1 MSSTD
6 IDLTDYESYLDPDFK
21 STEFANELVM
31 ATNNPDDSN
40 LDLSTP
46 MKRLQFD
53 LKDIDK
59 KLKKLSNDNYIELIK
74 NFNKLDELNVAVKII
89 DPSISLLNNSYD
101 RLNNEIAKPY
111 DEALTL
117 HSALKRLHTTS
128 TLLRSSTYFLYLI
141 QQIEESF
148 SLLQGRIQK
157 LQTKSHLQQMQQN
170 QFQQQQQHHSQQNQ
184 QYQIQDDPESFK
196 LLLRCCRNQYSLKQH
211 LSESPFLKSL
221 KLVRDYELFL
231 KDRNLKTLEICTSN
245 IKSFNLNTS
254 EAAMSNIILSLIYLS
269 PETLYNLIQQILS
282 TQTVSSISFL
292 VHTLN
297 SPKSFNSIMSDVME
311 RAKYVS
317 KLQTVMGKITWPLSE
332 TEGSHQSSSKNDDNI
347 NSNNNN
353 SITERMSVL
362 KKVTKILEL
371 QDILSTFWKDVA
383 VGFEPK
389 LRETLNKGGPVA
401 KALRTFSEQI
411 KNSVK
416 ANVVASCYIKPL
428 KDDSIEV
435 RMMLNSV
442 RSLDMR
448 R

>member
-1 MSSTD
+1 MSSAD

-31 ATNNPDDSN
+31 ATNNSDDSN

-148 SLLQGRIQK
+148 SLLQARINK
-157 LQTKSHLQQMQQN
+157 LQIKSHLQQTQQNYYQQQQN
-170 QFQQQQQHHSQQNQ
+170 QHNQ

-196 LLLRCCRNQYSLKQH
+196 LLLRCCKNQYSLRQH

-231 KDRNLKTLEICTSN
+231 KDRNLKALEICTSN

-317 KLQTVMGKITWPLSE
+317 KLQTVMGKVTWPLSE
-332 TEGSHQSSSKNDDNI
+332 TEATHQPNGKDEDILN
-347 NSNNNN
+347 NNNN
-353 SITERMSVL
+353 SITGRMSIL

-389 LRETLNKGGPVA
+389 LRETMNKGGPVA

-411 KNSVK
+411 KNSIK
-416 ANVVASCYIKPL
+416 ANVVASGYIKPL

>member
-1 MSSTD
+1 MSSAD

-31 ATNNPDDSN
+31 ATNNSDDSN

-148 SLLQGRIQK
+148 SLLQARINK
-157 LQTKSHLQQMQQN
+157 LQIKSHLQQTQQNYYQQQQN
-170 QFQQQQQHHSQQNQ
+170 QHNQ

-196 LLLRCCRNQYSLKQH
+196 LLLRCCKNQYSLRQH

-231 KDRNLKTLEICTSN
+231 KDRNLKSLEICTSN

-317 KLQTVMGKITWPLSE
+317 KLQTVMGKVTWPLSE
-332 TEGSHQSSSKNDDNI
+332 TEATHQPNGKDEDILN
-347 NSNNNN
+347 NNNN
-353 SITERMSVL
+353 STTGRMSIL

-389 LRETLNKGGPVA
+389 LRETMNKGGPVA

-411 KNSVK
+411 KNSIK
-416 ANVVASCYIKPL
+416 ANVVASGYIKPL

>member
-1 MSSTD
+1 MSSAD

-31 ATNNPDDSN
+31 ATNNSDDSN

-148 SLLQGRIQK
+148 SLLQARINK
-157 LQTKSHLQQMQQN
+157 LQIKSHLQQTQQNYYQQQQN
-170 QFQQQQQHHSQQNQ
+170 QHNQ

-196 LLLRCCRNQYSLKQH
+196 LLLRCCKNQYSLRQH

-231 KDRNLKTLEICTSN
+231 KDRNLKSLEICTSN

-317 KLQTVMGKITWPLSE
+317 KLQTVMGKVTWPLSE
-332 TEGSHQSSSKNDDNI
+332 TEATHQPNGKDEDILN
-347 NSNNNN
+347 NNNN
-353 SITERMSVL
+353 STTGRMSIL

-389 LRETLNKGGPVA
+389 LRETMNKGGPVA

-411 KNSVK
+411 KNSIK
-416 ANVVASCYIKPL
+416 ANVVASGYIKPL
-428 KDDSIEV
+428 KEDSIEV